1 MLGEDRTKRAL
12 LGALIMDASPLLEL
26 RALNVRFGRVEVLR
40 NFSLSVRRG
49 EFVWLVGPT
58 GSGKSTILRIL
69 AGLQQPASGEVVI
82 AGDHVERFSAAQK
95 RWLRRSMGLM
105 MQDCF
110 LLEDRTVESNVM
122 LPALVANEGYAEAR
136 RRAYLALEKCGIS
149 ELGKLKP
156 AALSAGQRQLAM
168 LARAVVNRP
177 VVILADDP
185 LAQLDEE
192 NAAVLLRLLLAF
204 ASAGVTV
211 MAASHRRPP
220 AASAHFRVVALEPS
234 V

>member
-168 LARAVVNRP
+168 LARAVVNHFLHTFGKHLHRFGAGTSGHPVERP
-177 VVILADDP
+177 RHHEGDELRHPVGVAH
-185 LAQLDEE
+185 LDIIRS
-192 NAAVLLRLLLAF
+192 L
-204 ASAGVTV
+204 
-211 MAASHRRPP
+211 
-220 AASAHFRVVALEPS
+220 
-234 V
+234 

>member
-110 LLEDRTVESNVM
+110 LLEDRTVESNVL

-136 RRAYLALEKCGIS
+136 RRGFGPGVKPRCDKIDFTANDLPKAKILREFYCG
-149 ELGKLKP
+149 K
-156 AALSAGQRQLAM
+156 QQL
-168 LARAVVNRP
+168 
-177 VVILADDP
+177 I
-185 LAQLDEE
+185 
-192 NAAVLLRLLLAF
+192 
-204 ASAGVTV
+204 
-211 MAASHRRPP
+211 
-220 AASAHFRVVALEPS
+220 
-234 V
+234 